1 MAPISFFDDEG
12 TFFGPDL
19 TGVEPL
25 FLMDSVVVRGVGDET
40 RAGEAGNRSQGGEVM
55 EVDEIRKRQ
64 AAHELIH
71 KTAIDI
77 RKMIDYAV
85 SETSVI
91 NDDVEEL
98 IRELVFD

>member
-1 MAPISFFDDEG
+1 
-12 TFFGPDL
+12 
-19 TGVEPL
+19 
-25 FLMDSVVVRGVGDET
+25 MD
-40 RAGEAGNRSQGGEVM
+40 
-55 EVDEIRKRQ
+55 VDEIQRRQ
-64 AAHELIH
+64 AAQELIH
-71 KTAIDI
+71 KTAAEI

>member
-1 MAPISFFDDEG
+1 
-12 TFFGPDL
+12 
-19 TGVEPL
+19 
-25 FLMDSVVVRGVGDET
+25 MD
-40 RAGEAGNRSQGGEVM
+40 
-55 EVDEIRKRQ
+55 VDEIQRRQ
-64 AAHELIH
+64 AAQELIH
-71 KTAIDI
+71 KTAADI